1 MIQDLLSS
9 SLPDTFSELR
19 EHAYIL
25 QQEKYT
31 LQQEVTLLK
40 KKLETEKFQND
51 WFRRQLF
58 GKKSE
63 RHISTEPA
71 RQMDY
76 LPGCEP
82 TPAEKKPE
90 QPTVVVAEH
99 KRKAIPKKKEFPWNA
114 GVSGLR
120 FNESVD
126 IEVVTCENPAI
137 KDLSPD
143 QYEVL
148 GVETVDK
155 LCQRKSSYFVR
166 RYERP
171 RIKIKETKKIVE
183 PPPSPSVIRGSFM
196 EPEFLAGIV
205 VDKILYHLP
214 LYRIHQR
221 LKDSGIWIA
230 RSSLT
235 NAFHAVGDLLQPIFH
250 HHLESILASATLLAD
265 ETKVKV
271 GIDVQKHKMHTAYF
285 WGLLGDRNEV
295 AFLSHQSRAHNIVPQ
310 ILSTFSGTLV
320 TDDYAAYRSYAE
332 KTAGIIHALCWAHTR
347 RYFDE
352 AKGSDLEKS
361 SWVLDRIRELYSIES
376 QIREKNL
383 TDEKKLGYRTEHSR
397 PIVDDIFDW
406 LLKESKD
413 TRNLPKSP
421 LMEGVR
427 YALDNETGLRQFLKN
442 SEIPLDT
449 NALERGNKAIATGR
463 KNWLFCTTE
472 IGSEYV
478 ALFHSLLFSARLLGI
493 DPYEYLICVLQNIR
507 NTPTENLRN
516 LTPRIWKENRSP

>member
-1 MIQDLLSS
+1 MIPDILSS
-9 SLPDTFSELR
+9 TLPDTFSELR

-31 LQQEVTLLK
+31 LQQENSLLK
-40 KKLETEKFQND
+40 KKLEIEKLQND
-51 WFRRQLF
+51 WFRQQLF

-63 RHISTEPA
+63 RHISTDPA
-71 RQMDY
+71 KQMDY

-90 QPTVVVAEH
+90 QPAVIVAEH
-99 KRKAIPKKKEFPWNA
+99 KRKASPKKKEFPWNA

-171 RIKIKETKKIVE
+171 RVKIKETNKIVE

-221 LKDSGIWIA
+221 LKDGGIWIA

-250 HHLESILASATLLAD
+250 HHLESVLASATLLAD
-265 ETKVKV
+265 ETPVKV
-271 GIDVQKHKMHTAYF
+271 GFDLQKHKMHTAYF
-285 WGLLGDRNEV
+285 WGLLGDRNEI
-295 AFLSHQSRAHNIVPQ
+295 AFLSHQSRSHDIVPQ
-310 ILSTFSGTLV
+310 ILKTFSGTLV
-320 TDDYAAYRSYAE
+320 TDDYAAYRKYAE
-332 KTAGIIHALCWAHTR
+332 KTPGVIQALCWSHTR
-347 RYFDE
+347 RYFDR
-352 AKGSDLEKS
+352 AKESEIEKS
-361 SWVLDRIRELYSIES
+361 SWILDRIGQLYAVEAD
-376 QIREKNL
+376 IREKNL
-383 TDEKKLGYRTEHSR
+383 TGQKKLGYRTEYSS
-397 PIVDDIFDW
+397 PVVDSIFDW
-406 LLKESKD
+406 LRKEAQDKS
-413 TRNLPKSP
+413 NLPSSP
-421 LMEGVR
+421 FMKGVS
-427 YALDNETGLRQFLKN
+427 YSLDNETGLHQFLN
-442 SEIPLDT
+442 NPEIPLDT
-449 NALERGNKAIATGR
+449 NALERANKSVATGR
-463 KNWLFCTTE
+463 KNWLFCATE

-478 ALFHSLLFSARLLGI
+478 ALLHSLLFSARLLDI
-493 DPYEYLICVLQNIR
+493 DPYEYLIHVLKNIR
-507 NTPTENLRN
+507 NTPTENLHN